1 MPVSIAVAGSIEMNL
16 LAKYLYETFE
26 PASFGVLQGLTDI
39 VNGLPFCDKFG
50 NDYFK
55 QFESLQ
61 IPLLVIC
68 ADQDDLVSI
77 ENSLRCFENSSSKDK
92 AKLVYVADVSET
104 LSYGHCDLLIGK
116 HAATHVW
123 EKIRIW
129 LDQRRKLGMELS
141 EDTPEDSSY
150 YLPEAVSSDLLLP
163 ESSSSLLKEG
173 FLGKMTLPTGH
184 F

>member
-1 MPVSIAVAGSIEMNL
+1 MPVSISVAGSIEMNI

-39 VNGLPFCDKFG
+39 AHGQPFCDKLG

-68 ADQDDLVSI
+68 ADQDDLVNI
-77 ENSLRCFENSSSKDK
+77 EDSLRCFESSTSKDK

-104 LSYGHCDLLIGK
+104 LAYGHCDLLIGR

-129 LDQRRKLGMELS
+129 LDQRRKFGLS
-141 EDTPEDSSY
+141 EDTPGDSSSY

-163 ESSSSLLKEG
+163 GSSSSLLNEG
-173 FLGKMTLPTGH
+173 FPAKMTLPTGH